1 MGVFFLLPP
10 RAAPWG
16 CLQGADMT
24 QHLAVLLH
32 GLDQVLNENILL
44 HGQLPPDNGLFGQCR
59 PGRLSRECLQGTDVT
74 QHLAVLLHG
83 LDQIL
88 SETILLHGQLPPNRT
103 VCRIWHRCISVC
115 YICPVSGAASIPE
128 MIKAVPVAAAVL
140 HRVCEEMH
148 YGKSLNLHRNP
159 SL

>member
-1 MGVFFLLPP
+1 MVNYLLIMGCLVIAARGGLL
-10 RAAPWG
+10 RE
-16 CLQGADMT
+16 CLQGADVT

-32 GLDQVLNENILL
+32 GLDQVLN
-44 HGQLPPDNGLFGQCR
+44 
-59 PGRLSRECLQGTDVT
+59 
-74 QHLAVLLHG
+74 
-83 LDQIL
+83 
-88 SETILLHGQLPPNRT
+88 ETILLHGQLPPNRT